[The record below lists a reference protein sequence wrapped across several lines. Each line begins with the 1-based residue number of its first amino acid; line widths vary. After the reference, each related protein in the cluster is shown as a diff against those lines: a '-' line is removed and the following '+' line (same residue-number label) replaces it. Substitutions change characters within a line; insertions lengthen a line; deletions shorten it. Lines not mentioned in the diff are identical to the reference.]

1 LTQYTPRNL
10 NATKAMANWEKKSAY
25 LLREIV
31 KFRTYIDSLINAQQ
45 IKEKIYKE
53 REERAGTKKIGVNKN
68 AEGLQQTRG
77 EQNDERAINDDQAS
91 SVAVGL
97 QQQSEVTETV

>member
-1 LTQYTPRNL
+1 L
-10 NATKAMANWEKKSAY
+10 A
-25 LLREIV
+25 
-31 KFRTYIDSLINAQQ
+31 NAQQ

-53 REERAGTKKIGVNKN
+53 REERAGTKDGVHKN

-77 EQNDERAINDDQAS
+77 EQNDDQAINDDQAS

-97 QQQSEVTETV
+97 QQQSGV